1 MRLEITKADG
11 EEYVTIDMFGM
22 PATTFAI
29 NNMCD
34 MMEFISRIEK
44 YQDIDDDH
52 EVLTII
58 FGMMKDVFYGSKFM
72 VKPEP

>member
-1 MRLEITKADG
+1 MKHEITTTDG
-11 EEYVTIDMFGM
+11 EYVTIDIFGM

-29 NNMCD
+29 NNMFD

-52 EVLTII
+52 EILTII
-58 FGMMKDVFYGSKFM
+58 FGMMKDAFYGSKFM